1 MPCGPGKVVYYE
13 IPAEEDDRLVSRLRE
28 KIWFGF
34 AQVDIRVLRELW
46 EKCEEFPPL
55 FTTVVFHPR
64 WFRSTWKSISKEP
77 SEPAGLQNDT
87 FCRRLAGIKILLY
100 APLLGWYLDH
110 GLEIT
115 AVHRT
120 IDYRREKIF
129 TWFVNKVTENRRRG
143 DEDPDKALLAE
154 VFKLLGNSATES

>member
-1 MPCGPGKVVYYE
+1 MLQEMPCGPGKVVYYE

-64 WFRSTWKSISKEP
+64 
-77 SEPAGLQNDT
+77 
-87 FCRRLAGIKILLY
+87 
-100 APLLGWYLDH
+100 
-110 GLEIT
+110 
-115 AVHRT
+115 
-120 IDYRREKIF
+120 
-129 TWFVNKVTENRRRG
+129 
-143 DEDPDKALLAE
+143 
-154 VFKLLGNSATES
+154 